1 MILIEHAICLLAS
14 RPETCILNEWS
25 TIFFAYLAGTSGTKM
40 LLDGS
45 GFRGGQ
51 LTMAVARGCLDP
63 LHLHLGPPP
72 GVVDAPLEVVDRFL
86 GWEKRDNF

>member
-1 MILIEHAICLLAS
+1 MSWLRFSLRTWQDQVELKLLVG
-14 RPETCILNEWS
+14 L
-25 TIFFAYLAGTSGTKM
+25 
-40 LLDGS
+40 

-86 GWEKRDNF
+86 G